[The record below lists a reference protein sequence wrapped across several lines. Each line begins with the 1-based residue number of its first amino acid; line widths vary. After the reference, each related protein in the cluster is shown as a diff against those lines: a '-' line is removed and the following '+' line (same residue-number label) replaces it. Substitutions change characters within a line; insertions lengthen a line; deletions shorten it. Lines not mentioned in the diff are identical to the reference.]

1 MKKVLVCFVLVL
13 SFVCMPIGSQTSYGA
28 TKTKAQSKYV
38 SNKVL
43 KKWKKRM
50 AFPCRKKVLLCEKR
64 QVGKGLEEDRKKQVL
79 F

>member
-43 KKWKKRM
+43 KKWKKDGI
-50 AFPCRKKVLLCEKR
+50 PVP
-64 QVGKGLEEDRKKQVL
+64 EESITV
-79 F
+79 